1 MFKEENSAPV
11 TDCDL
16 ETMPL
21 PEVTDN
27 NGDTY
32 NIGLL
37 ANYADSEETRFFLTP
52 EACGVL
58 VSAGLSIVLEAGAG
72 IDISF
77 SDDAYAEQ
85 GVVIADREKVLGAGV
100 ILSYEPPRVAD
111 LRKITPGATL
121 LCIMSPR
128 IIDPEAVNVL
138 LERHITMGCLD
149 NMYSHNEVPIFANII
164 DEIDGRA
171 AIMYAQEHLSFLGGG
186 KGVLLAG
193 VAGINPCEVLI
204 IGEGVATIAA
214 AKAARAAGASVTV
227 MNNDITSLYQMQPE
241 CGNDI
246 VTLAIHPRVLCNKVK
261 TADVILIGTT
271 ARPFDFP
278 KNLMGVLKE
287 NVYMLD
293 IRDAHPSVSVPRTVA
308 MALSNVLVHFLSEI
322 ILMHG
327 FEGMIATEEGVQQ
340 GLVTYRGKLVDKLVG
355 TYLGLPSVDIHVML
369 AGHN

>member
-1 MFKEENSAPV
+1 MKEDQIPTGN
-11 TDCDL
+11 DCDL
-16 ETMPL
+16 ETL
-21 PEVTDN
+21 PAPAETEMRAD
-27 NGDTY
+27 DY

-58 VSAGLSIVLEAGAG
+58 TSAGLTIVMEAGAG

-77 SDDAYAEQ
+77 SDEAYAEQ
-85 GVVIADREKVLGAGV
+85 GVVIADREKALAAGV
-100 ILSYEPPRVAD
+100 VLSYEPLRVAD

-121 LCIMSPR
+121 LCIMSPAVMEV
-128 IIDPEAVNVL
+128 EAVKVL

-149 NMYSHNEVPIFANII
+149 NMYSHNEIPIFANII

-193 VAGINPCEVLI
+193 VAGINPCEILI
-204 IGEGVATIAA
+204 IGEGVSAIAA
-214 AKAARAAGASVTV
+214 AKAGKAAGASVTV

-241 CGNDI
+241 CGPDV

-261 TADVILIGTT
+261 TADVILLGTT
-271 ARPFDFP
+271 SRPFDFP
-278 KNLMGVLKE
+278 RNLLGVMKE
-287 NVYMLD
+287 SVYMLD
-293 IRDAHPSVSVPRTVA
+293 IREAQPSVSVPRTVA
-308 MALSNVLVHFLSEI
+308 MALSNVLVHFLGELPI
-322 ILMHG
+322 MHG
-327 FEGMIATEEGVQQ
+327 FEGMIATQEGVQQ
-340 GLVTYRGKLVDKLVG
+340 GIVTFRGKLVDKLVG
-355 TYLGLPSVDIHVML
+355 TYLGLHSVDIHVML